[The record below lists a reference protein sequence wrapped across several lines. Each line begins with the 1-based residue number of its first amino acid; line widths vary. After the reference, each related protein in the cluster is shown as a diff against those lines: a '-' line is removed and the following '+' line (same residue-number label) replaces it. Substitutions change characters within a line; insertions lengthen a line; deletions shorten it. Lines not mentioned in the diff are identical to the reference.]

1 MMVTPTIGK
10 AFHDRAKRWMNGKRN
25 EWMKEARLVIREGL
39 SRTVTGRRVANSRKQ
54 GERNNHVS
62 VKTGKI
68 YSNLHKL

>member
-1 MMVTPTIGK
+1 
-10 AFHDRAKRWMNGKRN
+10 
-25 EWMKEARLVIREGL
+25 MKEARLVIREGL

-68 YSNLHKL
+68 HSNLCKM